1 MMTAEQIERLNSH
14 YWSCANQHVGA
25 GIVKELQDEHDRL
38 ETENAELKADNESLN
53 EANVA
58 LYGANEHFYA
68 ENKRLNELVAMYR
81 WASSMSCGGCPMP
94 DSCLQQTEEMPCT
107 SIEQHEEA
115 WISAYK
121 QAQAGKGSI

>member
-38 ETENAELKADNESLN
+38 EAENAELKSDNESLSD
-53 EANVA
+53 ANVA

-68 ENKRLNELVAMYR
+68 ENARLNELVDVYR
-81 WASSMSCGGCPMP
+81 WASSMECLGCPMY
-94 DSCLQQTEEMPCT
+94 DRCLRQTGELPCT
-107 SIEQHEEA
+107 SIEQHEAE
-115 WISAYK
+115 WLSAYRGK
-121 QAQAGKGSI
+121 QTGED